1 MNSITELPSH
11 IDVLREGTTESIRRS
26 LSSRKADNLDKK
38 IWPSEN
44 LLIDKLLSRF
54 DEIECFCLQ

>member
-26 LSSRKADNLDKK
+26 SSSRKADNLDKK
-38 IWPSEN
+38 IWPSE
-44 LLIDKLLSRF
+44 IK
-54 DEIECFCLQ
+54 